1 MRERSASR
9 RWSGRTVALVFTT
22 LMVASCTGATAPPVA
37 DAPIGS
43 SGADAPG
50 TSDTLAPDE
59 LAARF
64 GDAVWQVE
72 VDGCGIESGGTA
84 FAIAADTFVT
94 NQHVVV
100 FDATPTLVSRDG
112 RILEGQVI
120 GMRADPDLA
129 IIRVDGTVD
138 TWLAWVPTAELREGQ
153 PVVALGYPAPFYRFT
168 VSPGTLNAF
177 DVVDGVRTAILSD
190 EASDF
195 GSSGGPL
202 LALDGRVAGII
213 TSFADGTDRQSAGIS
228 LTLDA
233 IATDLAA
240 ILTDG
245 APLDEDCVGVAY
257 GSDPVLDILWDWCDE
272 GRMWACDELFLMAEA
287 GSDYE
292 WFGDSCGERNEPDDW
307 CTLLYDEPEA
317 FEPGDDDELDRIL
330 ASCLD
335 PTSDASDATELCFL
349 VIALAPEGSEYSS
362 LADGCLGRLEAGR
375 ACTPLR

>member
-1 MRERSASR
+1 MRRSTRMQRPAR
-9 RWSGRTVALVFTT
+9 GVVALALAVLLLSACAGSESTPSSEAPVSGT
-22 LMVASCTGATAPPVA
+22 ASTPVA
-37 DAPIGS
+37 
-43 SGADAPG
+43 
-50 TSDTLAPDE
+50 LAPDE

-64 GDAVWQVE
+64 GDAVWRVE

-112 RILEGQVI
+112 RTLEGQVI

-138 TWLAWVPTAELREGQ
+138 TFLAWVPTAELREGQ
-153 PVVALGYPAPFYRFT
+153 AVVALGYPAPLYRFT

-202 LALDGRVAGII
+202 LALDGRVAGIV
-213 TSFADGTDRQSAGIS
+213 TSFSDGTERQSAGLS
-228 LTLDA
+228 LTFDV
-233 IATDLAA
+233 IATDLAE
-240 ILTDG
+240 ILADG
-245 APLDEDCVGVAY
+245 APLDEDCVGSAY

-272 GRMWACDELFLMAEA
+272 GRMWACDELYLMAEA

-307 CTLLYDEPEA
+307 CTLLYDTPEA

-330 ASCLD
+330 ASCLAA
-335 PTSDASDATELCFL
+335 TSDASDASDLCFL

-362 LADGCLGRLEAGR
+362 LADGCLARLEAGR